1 MAQRINHCIGLR
13 FLSNQSILSIL
24 DEAEKI
30 KSGDSIVNLQNQSVA
45 HVFFEPSTRT
55 RLSFE
60 MATQRCQAFPMML
73 DVKTSSLT
81 KGELGRYDA

>member
-45 HVFFEPSTRT
+45 HVF
-55 RLSFE
+55 LSP
-60 MATQRCQAFPMML
+60 QHVL
-73 DVKTSSLT
+73 DYHLKWQPNGV
-81 KGELGRYDA
+81 RHFQ